1 MRQIRRFGPYLFAG
15 AFAAWCA
22 YSLQG
27 DLAQIALMQVIG
39 SWELVVL
46 AALLSVLNY
55 VLRIV
60 RWRSYLARLG
70 HRMPLRFAALT
81 FTAGFAYTVSP
92 GKLGELVRARYYV
105 PLGIPVSDVAAAF
118 FAERFLDLVA
128 MVALAALLLSASS
141 TYHDTVLASAAGAVC
156 VLLGLALLPWAA
168 IAAWVETWPHVSG
181 SRPPYPPLE
190 APKGFDSATRLPKSV
205 RSILASVARALAS
218 TRTLLRPGLL
228 VSGFLVGLLAWGLE
242 GAGLAVLSGMFPAV
256 HLEPATAI
264 GIYGAAVLVGG
275 LSLLPGGLG
284 STEAVMTALLAAH
297 GYPFSQALLIT
308 LTCRLVTLWLA
319 VVLGWCA
326 LFALRPQAP
335 AVVPWP

>member
-1 MRQIRRFGPYLFAG
+1 
-15 AFAAWCA
+15 
-22 YSLQG
+22 
-27 DLAQIALMQVIG
+27 MQVIG

-60 RWRSYLARLG
+60 RWRAYLARLG
-70 HRMPLRFAALT
+70 HRVALRFAALT

-92 GKLGELVRARYYV
+92 GKLGEMVRARYYV

-128 MVALAALLLSASS
+128 MVALAALLVSASSS
-141 TYHDTVLASAAGAVC
+141 TYHDTVLVSAVGAVC
-156 VLLGLALLPWAA
+156 VLLALALLPWAA
-168 IAAWVETWPHVSG
+168 ISAWVN
-181 SRPPYPPLE
+181 
-190 APKGFDSATRLPKSV
+190 SATRLPQSL
-205 RSILASVARALAS
+205 RSILASITRALAS
-218 TRTLLRPGLL
+218 TRRLLQPGLL
-228 VSGFLVGLLAWGLE
+228 VYGFLVGLLAWGLE

-264 GIYGAAVLVGG
+264 GIYGAAVLIGG

-297 GYPFSQALLIT
+297 GYSLSQALLIT

-319 VVLGWCA
+319 VLFGWCA
-326 LFALRPQAP
+326 LFVLRPQAP
-335 AVVPWP
+335 AVTPWP